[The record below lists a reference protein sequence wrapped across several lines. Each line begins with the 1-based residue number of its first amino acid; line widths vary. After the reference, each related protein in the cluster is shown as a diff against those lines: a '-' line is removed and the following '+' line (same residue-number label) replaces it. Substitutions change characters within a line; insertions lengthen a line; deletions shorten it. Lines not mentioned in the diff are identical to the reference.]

1 MLEWIVIAL
10 VIALI
15 FGVIRVDDLKQQ
27 WEKLQPRLKEL
38 WNKLKNWSETKAK
51 TPSFNLALGQTYLQQ
66 LMRLPAVQNNLIY
79 MAVAYNAGPGNLI
92 KWKKQMNYP
101 KDPLLFVESIPS
113 KETRTFVERIIVNY
127 WIYSALMGQ
136 SLTSLD
142 ETIAGHFPIYAQKP
156 K

>member
-51 TPSFNLALGQTYLQQ
+51 EAKALAEQ
-66 LMRLPAVQNNLIY
+66 
-79 MAVAYNAGPGNLI
+79 
-92 KWKKQMNYP
+92 KKITLS
-101 KDPLLFVESIPS
+101 KDKKDDSDS
-113 KETRTFVERIIVNY
+113 DDKT
-127 WIYSALMGQ
+127 A
-136 SLTSLD
+136 
-142 ETIAGHFPIYAQKP
+142 
-156 K
+156 

>member
-51 TPSFNLALGQTYLQQ
+51 EAKALTEQ
-66 LMRLPAVQNNLIY
+66 
-79 MAVAYNAGPGNLI
+79 
-92 KWKKQMNYP
+92 KKITLS
-101 KDPLLFVESIPS
+101 KDKKDDSDS
-113 KETRTFVERIIVNY
+113 DDKT
-127 WIYSALMGQ
+127 A
-136 SLTSLD
+136 
-142 ETIAGHFPIYAQKP
+142 
-156 K
+156 